1 MVTRALQRRGLPLA
15 LHDDLVSEVLHR
27 VVTVA
32 ARETIENP
40 AAFATTAAQYAAADL
55 LRGEL
60 RRPAPLVPA
69 PEEGHDDEPSD
80 ELVDDNVL
88 ASMALRDLRDA
99 LFDTAVI
106 TPSQAA
112 TALAFLSA
120 RVDDAPVGPHC
131 PQPAGGAGAQ
141 EAAEWAGLW
150 YGGRHDC
157 FPDEA
162 DSAAVRK
169 RRSRAVSQLHAA
181 LADAAEQADLTG
193 AHDG

>member
-120 RVDDAPVGPHC
+120 RVDDVPVGPHC